1 MYIEGMDLYNNKKL
15 NQPFKLQGLFVPEKT
30 FNKKSLYSI

>member
-15 NQPFKLQGLFVPEKT
+15 NQPFNLQGLFVPEK
-30 FNKKSLYSI
+30 L